1 MSEPQIVPADAPL
14 RDRRRTFIA
23 VIALEAVVIVAL
35 WLFGRYFGT

>member
-1 MSEPQIVPADAPL
+1 MSEPPVVPADAPH

-23 VIALEAVVIVAL
+23 VVAVEAVVIVAL